1 MKSIKSYAII
11 ASLVFIT
18 ASCVENSSK
27 YKALISQR
35 DSLEHVK
42 QALDSNYNQTLVV
55 LNDIENGFSEINQNE
70 TQMKLNLKGVEGSKS
85 NMREVIGA
93 QMKAIKDGIEQ
104 NKAKIAELRKLAA
117 KRGKANNMLT
127 QTINRLQNEINLKGL
142 QIDSLQ
148 TELEKKNIKIN
159 ELNTTV
165 DVQSKNIAEQQN
177 VLEQQKST
185 IKTQEENLNTV
196 WYCIAS
202 SKRLKESKI
211 ISGGGLFQA
220 KKVMSSEFDKS
231 IFTQGDM
238 RNITSIPTNRKSIK
252 IISIHPQNSYKL
264 TTDPDKRITIE
275 ITNPSKFWSISKY
288 LVVQI

>member
-264 TTDPDKRITIE
+264 TMDPDKRITIE

>member
-70 TQMKLNLKGVEGSKS
+70 TQMKVNLKGVEGSKS
-85 NMREVIGA
+85 NMREVIGV

-185 IKTQEENLNTV
+185 IKTQEENINTV

>member
-220 KKVMSSEFDKS
+220 KKVMSNEFDKS

>member
-85 NMREVIGA
+85 NMREVIGV

-185 IKTQEENLNTV
+185 IKTQEENINTV

-220 KKVMSSEFDKS
+220 KKVMSNEFDKS